1 LPIKNDNDMDNKSE
15 LLKRFGQQLKKV
27 RLEKGITAAELGRLT
42 FIDKPHITRL
52 EKGGTNPT
60 LTTLIKL
67 ADALDIELH
76 ELFEG
81 YFFKKGKGK

>member
-1 LPIKNDNDMDNKSE
+1 MENKSE
-15 LLKRFGQQLKKV
+15 LLKRFGQQLK
-27 RLEKGITAAELGRLT
+27 RIREQKGISAAELSRLT

-60 LTTLIKL
+60 LTTLVKL
-67 ADALDIELH
+67 AESLDVELH

-81 YFFKKGKGK
+81 YFFKKGKNK